1 MKTEDLTA
9 EQSLS
14 LGDSLFVDDLFAEAV
29 DAYAAAL
36 LVLREDTPTA
46 SALKIR
52 ILSHRSAAF
61 YRLRRNED
69 ALEDAL
75 EAMSIWSSEKEKGK
89 GIAGLRPMESEV
101 CHKRAGVAAMNLQDY
116 KQAKELFEKA
126 QQLATLN
133 RGDEK
138 TYQSYIRQCDYN
150 LKPKASPSPMMD
162 MGGMTAAAAPVSSP
176 APAPARVAVSKAATE
191 KKSTASPAT
200 AAKPAAKKP
209 KPAPTPPQSAST
221 NSSSTTINNKKIPVT
236 SVPKYQYYQ
245 NDKFVTVSLLESNVK
260 AENLDVQFE
269 VSHLTVRLT
278 KAGITH
284 TVICGNTYTD
294 VNVEGCKINIKDE
307 KVLIKLKKENVGF
320 EWPELLGKKT
330 FGSSSTSRPAAPAA
344 AAEGESKQDE
354 DGKEAKPAAPPVVP
368 TIPAGKPRPY
378 ASHKD
383 WDKIEKELADAEK
396 EEKPEGDEAMNKLFQ
411 TIYASADEDTK
422 RAMIKSYQTSGGT
435 VLSTN
440 WGEVKEK
447 DVSTDVCNYAFHIA
461 LLCFDGDIIINF
473 FLNFQIYFAPIVRVG
488 AHRSQGHGME
498 KLRRRQTPHERRR
511 LKKGGLVTFGTA
523 RSWL

>member
-1 MKTEDLTA
+1 MAKHTQNTQPNREAVYEIYHQHNNKVSVQLLSITTIMKIEEITEDVNGGNDAMKTEDLTA

-14 LGDSLFVDDLFAEAV
+14 LGDSFFVDDLFAEAV

-75 EAMSIWSSEKEKGK
+75 EAMGVWSSEKAHGK
-89 GIAGLRPMESEV
+89 GIAGLRPMESEI

-162 MGGMTAAAAPVSSP
+162 MDSSSAATAAVSSS
-176 APAPARVAVSKAATE
+176 APARAAASKPATV
-191 KKSTASPAT
+191 KKSTASTTT

-209 KPAPTPPQSAST
+209 KPAPSPPKPASSN
-221 NSSSTTINNKKIPVT
+221 NSSTINNKKIPVT

-260 AENLDVQFE
+260 AEHLDVQFE
-269 VSHLTVRLT
+269 TSHLTVKLT
-278 KAGITH
+278 KDGITH

-307 KVLIKLKKENVGF
+307 KVLIKLKKENLGY

-330 FGSSSTSRPAAPAA
+330 FGSTSTSRPAAPAA
-344 AAEGESKQDE
+344 ALEGESKQGE
-354 DGKEAKPAAPPVVP
+354 DGKEAKPAAPAVVP

-383 WDKIEKELADAEK
+383 WDKIEKDLADAEK

-422 RAMIKSYQTSGGT
+422 RAMVKSYQTSGGT

-440 WGEVKEK
+440 WGEVQSK
-447 DVSTDVCNYAFHIA
+447 DYESERT
-461 LLCFDGDIIINF
+461 
-473 FLNFQIYFAPIVRVG
+473 APK
-488 AHRSQGHGME
+488 GME
-498 KLRRRQTPHERRR
+498 WKNYEGDKLPMKEDD
-511 LKKGGLVTFGTA
+511 
-523 RSWL
+523 